1 MANQSPTIGWQR
13 EVGINMVGAYQVSGR
28 PYASAS
34 INAITAGKIEFPYV
48 TRWVTLIN
56 KSGNPARVGFSELG
70 VSGSNYFTLEAS
82 ASYSGYGTLPVMEM
96 KISDLWL
103 YSPAKATDIDVIAGL
118 TTIGPKKTTGS
129 LGLNFSGSY
138 VGV

>member
-34 INAITAGKIEFPYV
+34 INADNAMKIEFPYV
-48 TRWVTLIN
+48 TRWVTVIN
-56 KSGNPARVGFSELG
+56 KSTV
-70 VSGSNYFTLEAS
+70 EAS
-82 ASYSGYGTLPVMEM
+82 ASNSGYGTSPVLEM

-103 YSPAKATDIDVIAGL
+103 YSPAKVTDIDVVAGL
-118 TTIGPKKTTGS
+118 TTIGPKRTTGS